1 MAKESLQRKI
11 SRVRPPRVH
20 ITYDIETGGALE
32 KRELPFVVA
41 VFADLSGMPKS
52 PLQSVSQR
60 KFVEIDRDNFDHVMR
75 SIAPHVAFTVR
86 NLLDDTAPPLPVELS
101 FTSIEGFHPD
111 RVARQLPQLRE
122 LLALRLGLSSL
133 RGALIGNDNFSDLLE
148 ETVRDPLMPGRV
160 EDPAVIDRL
169 VQAARFPS
177 GEADSGALWLKDFF
191 GQISIGRM
199 PRSNDA
205 EQMTGGG
212 ITDLDERLSRQL
224 DEIMHAVPFQRL
236 EASWRGLWY
245 LVQQTE
251 TSAGLKIKVFDVGKS
266 ELMRD
271 FRAAAS
277 LEQSELYRRIY
288 QEEYGSTSG
297 IPLGVL
303 IGDYEFGA
311 DLQDI
316 HLLENL
322 SDIAASSNAPFISAA
337 APSLFHFESFTEL
350 ASSRDLGK
358 IFSDEAHLKW
368 TAFRKSEDSR
378 YVGLCLPHVLMRL
391 PYGRDNPVEE
401 FDYRESGGGEHHAQY
416 LWGNVAYTFAA
427 RLTDAFAR
435 HGWCAAIRNVEG
447 GGLVEG
453 LPLDSFITDDGD
465 IATKSPTE
473 IAITDR
479 REAELA
485 ALGFIPLCYFKGTD
499 MAAFMQASS
508 VQKPQ
513 LYLDDEATANSRLS
527 TQLPYIFAG
536 SRFAHFL
543 KKIARDRSEEAM
555 SNSQLQKVLNQW
567 IAHYVLLDDVASQ
580 ESRARFPLRD
590 ARVEVVNVPG
600 RPGARRAVVFLRPHF
615 QLDDMAVS
623 LRLVVNLPTA
633 ATSNALGVS

>member
-1 MAKESLQRKI
+1 
-11 SRVRPPRVH
+11 
-20 ITYDIETGGALE
+20 
-32 KRELPFVVA
+32 
-41 VFADLSGMPKS
+41 
-52 PLQSVSQR
+52 
-60 KFVEIDRDNFDHVMR
+60 
-75 SIAPHVAFTVR
+75 
-86 NLLDDTAPPLPVELS
+86 
-101 FTSIEGFHPD
+101 
-111 RVARQLPQLRE
+111 
-122 LLALRLGLSSL
+122 
-133 RGALIGNDNFSDLLE
+133 
-148 ETVRDPLMPGRV
+148 
-160 EDPAVIDRL
+160 
-169 VQAARFPS
+169 
-177 GEADSGALWLKDFF
+177 
-191 GQISIGRM
+191 
-199 PRSNDA
+199 
-205 EQMTGGG
+205 
-212 ITDLDERLSRQL
+212 
-224 DEIMHAVPFQRL
+224 
-236 EASWRGLWY
+236 
-245 LVQQTE
+245 
-251 TSAGLKIKVFDVGKS
+251 
-266 ELMRD
+266 
-271 FRAAAS
+271 
-277 LEQSELYRRIY
+277 
-288 QEEYGSTSG
+288 
-297 IPLGVL
+297 
-303 IGDYEFGA
+303 
-311 DLQDI
+311 
-316 HLLENL
+316 
-322 SDIAASSNAPFISAA
+322 
-337 APSLFHFESFTEL
+337 
-350 ASSRDLGK
+350 
-358 IFSDEAHLKW
+358 
-368 TAFRKSEDSR
+368 
-378 YVGLCLPHVLMRL
+378 MRL